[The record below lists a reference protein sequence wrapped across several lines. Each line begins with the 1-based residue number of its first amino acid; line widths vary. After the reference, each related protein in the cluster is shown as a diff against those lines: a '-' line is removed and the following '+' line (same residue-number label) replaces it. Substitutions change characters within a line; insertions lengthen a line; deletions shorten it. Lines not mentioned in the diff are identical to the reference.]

1 MQARRLGQRGV
12 HFFGFW
18 WLHSAFRAV
27 VLTAGCALA
36 PAVYAAA
43 VSVDTGNIRA
53 VMPLEGLGI
62 GTAVYSGQ
70 FGYSNLPARLN
81 EAGVTTLRYPGG
93 GYADVYHW
101 SISKDTPFGGTVTA
115 SKPAGDPGYISPG
128 NNFPA
133 LLNIMSNM
141 GNGQAVIT
149 VDYGSALK
157 LSGSTPVAPDFGGQP
172 QEAAAWVAYAN
183 SDPNIYGTPN
193 DVVIGVDQQGNNW
206 RTAGYWAK
214 LRASNPT
221 QYQSWATAAGVY
233 NSQNSFLAINR
244 PTAAGIKYWEIGNET
259 FGTGYYGG
267 GNGYSTDYHVA
278 YPDNSN
284 VSSPLHR
291 DGNPLL
297 SPAHYGQQVVAYS
310 NLMKLVDPTIKVGA
324 VLSTPPDDYSW
335 DVKNGQHWND
345 QVLSQAGIS
354 SAVDFA
360 IVHWYPWAGDLV
372 SSYTD
377 SNHNGRF
384 DYTDSNSNG
393 RYDIGESSEPITGV
407 NTGSS
412 ALSFPGTKIPLMIS
426 GQTAGQDFGTSAGLR
441 DSLAQWGLP
450 NAQIMVTEFNL
461 NGRVWTGGA
470 ADLTNYF
477 TAANTEYVADAYATW
492 LDNGVTSVQ
501 FLELSAADFLDSSSS
516 LNRNSAFWAVEML
529 NLAENPG
536 DSAVKTTSDTSTVRI
551 HSYKRPDGSVAVMIF
566 NESLAAQNVSVN
578 INGSLL
584 ASTGTLYSTTGTG
597 ITTSSVN
604 GLGNSFAISN
614 MPGRTIYTYVIP
626 RLPIPGDYNNDGIV
640 NAADYTVWR
649 DMAGQTGAN
658 LAADGTGP
666 GGTPDG
672 VVDDLDYQF
681 WVAHFGSTS
690 AGSGAGAAAAVPEPM
705 SMLLMA
711 IVGVVLPAARC
722 GVLSRRDCR
731 QDSPQSARRCTA
743 GTHAAS
749 KP

>member
-1 MQARRLGQRGV
+1 MHYRRLHLRPVRSFRSYSLKLAPCAVIQIV
-12 HFFGFW
+12 A
-18 WLHSAFRAV
+18 SAF
-27 VLTAGCALA
+27 G
-36 PAVYAAA
+36 PAVHAAA
-43 VSVDTGNIRA
+43 VTVDTTNIRA

-70 FGYSNLPARLN
+70 FGYPNLPSRLN
-81 EAGVTTLRYPGG
+81 EAGITTLRYPGG
-93 GYADVYHW
+93 GYSDVYHW
-101 SISKDTPFGGTVTA
+101 SISKDTPFGGTVTP

-141 GNGQAVIT
+141 GGGQAVIT

-157 LSGSTPVAPDFGGQP
+157 LRGTTPVAPDFGGQP

-183 SDPNIYGTPN
+183 ADPSIYGTAN
-193 DVVIGVDQQGNNW
+193 DVVLGVDQQGNSW

-214 LRASNPT
+214 LRASTPA
-221 QYQSWATAAGVY
+221 QYQTWAAADGVY

-244 PTAAGIKYWEIGNET
+244 AAGAGIKYWEIGNET
-259 FGTGYYGG
+259 FGTGYYDGST
-267 GNGYSTDYHVA
+267 GYSTDYHVP
-278 YPDNSN
+278 Y
-284 VSSPLHR
+284 
-291 DGNPLL
+291 DGTNRKYNANL
-297 SPAHYGQQVVAYS
+297 SPAHYGQQVVQYS
-310 NLMKLVDPTIKVGA
+310 QLMKAVDPSIKIGA

-335 DVKNGQHWND
+335 DVDAGGQHWNN
-345 QVLSQAGIS
+345 QVLSQPGIS

-360 IVHWYPWAGDLV
+360 IVHWYPWGGDLV
-372 SSYTD
+372 TAYTD

-412 ALSFPGTKIPLMIS
+412 VLPYPGTKIPLMIN

-461 NGRVWTGGA
+461 NGRVWTGGG
-470 ADLTNYF
+470 ADPTNYF
-477 TAANTEYVADAYATW
+477 TAANTEYVADSYATW

-501 FLELSAADFLDSSSS
+501 FLELSASDFLDSTSS
-516 LNRNSAFWAVEML
+516 LNRSSAFWAVEML
-529 NLAENPG
+529 HLAENPG
-536 DSAVKTTSDTSTVRI
+536 DAAVKTTSDTSTVRV
-551 HSYKRPDGSVAVMIF
+551 HTYKRADGSVAVMIL

-584 ASTGTLYSTTGTG
+584 ASTGTLYSTTGTS

-604 GLGNSFAISN
+604 GLGNSFTASN
-614 MPGRTIYTYVIP
+614 MPGRTIYTYIIP
-626 RLPIPGDYNNDGIV
+626 RVPVPGDYNNDGIV
-640 NAADYTVWR
+640 DAADYTVWR
-649 DMAGQTGAN
+649 DTAGQTGAN

-666 GGTPDG
+666 SGTPDG
-672 VVDDLDYQF
+672 VVNDLDYQF
-681 WVAHFGSTS
+681 WVNHYGATS
-690 AGSGAGAAAAVPEPM
+690 AGSGAGASAAVPEPATAG
-705 SMLLMA
+705 LALMA
-711 IVGVVLPAARC
+711 ATVLLLRQAR
-722 GVLSRRDCR
+722 
-731 QDSPQSARRCTA
+731 SPRIEQ
-743 GTHAAS
+743 
-749 KP
+749 